1 MENFYTAY
9 TKTINGVNFHFVKHF
24 QTFPEY
30 KNVQPFLENYGMH
43 TDFYKACKIAMIE
56 DKTVQKQLLDTLTNT
71 PVNAKII
78 CMNHSKANI
87 YNYKTWQINLQGLF
101 SWIGMRKLLHFKER
115 IA

>member
-9 TKTINGVNFHFVKHF
+9 TRTVNGVTFHFVKHF

-30 KNVQPFLENYGMH
+30 KDVPPFLENYGMH
-43 TDFYKACKIAMIE
+43 TDFHKACKIAMIK
-56 DKTVQKQLLDTLTNT
+56 DKTIQKQLLDTLENT
-71 PVNAKII
+71 PVNARII
-78 CMNHSKANI
+78 RMNRSKADI